1 MGNQQQKGNNNQTES
16 SSVQLQQQNFE
27 QKFDELEKKEHA
39 LQQREKELDVRSL
52 ELENLRQQQETKKL
66 EIEQGLPA
74 LRDEIFA
81 EREQALVKYEE
92 SLNARNLELEKR
104 HQEQE
109 TRSLEIEQGLPALRD
124 EIFSEREQQLIKL
137 QEQLKQQRNE
147 INDKE
152 QQLQVKREELDGI
165 QEKVDG
171 DFSSQRADLQR
182 ELQQKRSEARADL
195 NDEIQQKREIE
206 FKNLDIEVQQQR
218 DDLEEL
224 RQGLEKQQ
232 AELIADQNS
241 VKLDQAKAD
250 ALNKSLAQKIED
262 GIRVRLEEF
271 DIAQASFEQDKQRL
285 LNRIKQ
291 QSELYSLYDE
301 LEKALGDQSAEEVL
315 RDLTAKNEEI
325 RKLREELLNRPSQD
339 IIDAYDNHEIEV
351 TKLKQDKQQLQDEV
365 RKLQNSLDI
374 QEQLEYDQERLQ
386 SKYSSLEV
394 NYEAVIADNNKLKET
409 LERVSPSYKDPAA
422 INERLKNIKRPYLQ
436 GFAPRRQESNINE
449 LEWLELIRSGI
460 SNYGLYFSQRIL
472 YAFHTA
478 LKIAEW
484 SPLTVLAGV
493 SGTGKSELPKLY
505 SRFGG
510 INFIN
515 VPVQPNWDSQ
525 ESMLGYFNS
534 ISNSYEAQPMLNFLV
549 QSREKLVVN
558 SENPED
564 NYEGLDDIVSLVLL
578 DEMNLAHVE
587 LYFADFLSKLEQRRG
602 AHEDELPYIDINL
615 GSDIDPYKLSLG
627 HNLLFA
633 GTMNQDETTKSLSD
647 KVIDRGTSIFF
658 PRPTSLHRR
667 EELNSLPEQAALLSM
682 KNWCLWIGKKSNL
695 SDEVIKPYKQ
705 LIEDINTR
713 LGADGK
719 ALGHRVWQ
727 SIEYYMVNHPLVIAL
742 DQYQYPDEH
751 KEALKFAFEDQLVQK
766 VMPKLRGIETRGYV
780 KEHCLD
786 PIRDLL
792 AKEKLDIL
800 DDFDKAMRIGHGQF
814 NWVSADYLNNEQS
827 NARYEELLRIAMS
840 GSPLKQKKDV
850 TLETTKKAEIESI
863 QPQKVDVE
871 IEEKKQT
878 ETLGSKKSR
887 VESFKQ
893 KFNLK

>member
-1 MGNQQQKGNNNQTES
+1 MGNQQQQSNNNQIENS
-16 SSVQLQQQNFE
+16 STSLQQQNFE
-27 QKFDELEKKEHA
+27 QKLDELKKRELA

-52 ELENLRQQQETKKL
+52 ELENLRQQQEAKKL
-66 EIEQGLPA
+66 EIEHGLPA
-74 LRDEIFA
+74 LRDKIFA
-81 EREQALVKYEE
+81 EREQTLVKYEE

-109 TRSLEIEQGLPALRD
+109 ARSIEIEQGLPALRD

-137 QEQLKQQRNE
+137 QEQLKKQRNE

-224 RQGLEKQQ
+224 RQSLEKQQ

-262 GIRVRLEEF
+262 GIQIRLQE
-271 DIAQASFEQDKQRL
+271 FEQDHKQFKQEKQRL
-285 LNRIKQ
+285 LNRIEQ
-291 QSELYSLYDE
+291 QNKIHSEYDE
-301 LEKALGDQSAEEVL
+301 LKKALGDRSAEEVL
-315 RDLTAKNEEI
+315 HDLTSKNEELI
-325 RKLREELLNRPSQD
+325 RLREDLKRPSQELEEY
-339 IIDAYDNHEIEV
+339 YDNHRAEV
-351 TKLKQDKQQLQDEV
+351 TKLEQERQQLQDEV
-365 RKLQNSLDI
+365 RKLQNSLDV

-386 SKYSSLEV
+386 LKYSSLEV

-409 LERVSPSYKDPAA
+409 LERVSPSYKDPAT

-436 GFAPRRQESNINE
+436 DFVPRRQESNINE
-449 LEWLELIRSGI
+449 LEWLESIRSGI

-549 QSREKLVVN
+549 QSREKLVVD
-558 SENPED
+558 SENRED
-564 NYEGLDDIVSLVLL
+564 NYNGLSDTVSLVLL

-602 AHEDELPYIDINL
+602 AKNSELPHIDINL

-627 HNLLFA
+627 RNLLFA

-667 EELNSLPEQAALLSM
+667 EELKVLPKQADLLSM
-682 KNWCLWIGKKSNL
+682 KAWWNWIEKQSSL
-695 SDEVIKPYKQ
+695 SEEMIKYYKQ
-705 LIEDINTR
+705 LIENINTC

-786 PIRDLL
+786 PIRELL

-827 NARYEELLRIAMS
+827 NARYEELLKIAIS
-840 GSPLKQKKDV
+840 ASASKQK
-850 TLETTKKAEIESI
+850 TTNELEQA
-863 QPQKVDVE
+863 QGV
-871 IEEKKQT
+871 
-878 ETLGSKKSR
+878 
-887 VESFKQ
+887 
-893 KFNLK
+893 